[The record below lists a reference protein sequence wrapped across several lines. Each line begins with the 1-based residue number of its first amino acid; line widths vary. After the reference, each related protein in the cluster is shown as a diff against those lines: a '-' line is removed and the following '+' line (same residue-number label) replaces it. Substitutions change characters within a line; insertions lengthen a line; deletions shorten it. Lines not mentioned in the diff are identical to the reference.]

1 MPAAIAMTEPRGAG
15 RRRKSRRGILGPGL
29 LALSLTG
36 CGMLEKEIPPPCPR
50 VFPVTEARDLT
61 RFSGQGRDLTDV
73 LFEARLQ
80 DVALICEYDDGA
92 VEADLRVRIVAVD
105 GPANPDKV
113 ARLAYF
119 VAIATRDNR
128 ILVRE
133 EFGLE
138 VPFEGNRTRVLA
150 VEEVS
155 PRIPLQPGLTG
166 ADYIV
171 YVGLALTPAE
181 LQYNRDNR

>member
-1 MPAAIAMTEPRGAG
+1 MAMTDGCGAG
-15 RRRKSRRGILGPGL
+15 RRRKARRGILGPCL

-36 CGMLEKEIPPPCPR
+36 CGLMEQEVPPPCPQ
-50 VFPVTEARDLT
+50 VFPVAEARDLT
-61 RFSGQGRDLTDV
+61 RFTGQGRDLTDV

-80 DVALICEYDDGA
+80 DVALICDYDDGA
-92 VEADLRVRIVAVD
+92 VEADLRVRIIAVD
-105 GPANPDKV
+105 GPANPDRM

-119 VAIATRDNR
+119 VAIATRDRR

-133 EFGLE
+133 EFDLV

-155 PRIPLQPGLTG
+155 PRIPLQPGQTG
-166 ADYIV
+166 ADYII

-181 LQYNRDNR
+181 LQYHRENR

>member
-1 MPAAIAMTEPRGAG
+1 M
-15 RRRKSRRGILGPGL
+15 L
-29 LALSLTG
+29 LMMMQLVIEG
-36 CGMLEKEIPPPCPR
+36 DELEQDIPPPCPQ
-50 VFPVTEARDLT
+50 VFPVSEARNLI
-61 RFSGQGRDLTDV
+61 RFNGHGRDLTDV
-73 LFEARLQ
+73 LFEAQLQ
-80 DVALICEYDDGA
+80 DVALVCDTDDGA
-92 VEADLRVRIVAVD
+92 VEADLRVRIIAID
-105 GPANPDKV
+105 GPANPNRV

-133 EFGLE
+133 EFDLV

-155 PRIPLQPGLTG
+155 PRIPLQPGQTG

-181 LQYNRDNR
+181 LQYNRENR

>member
-1 MPAAIAMTEPRGAG
+1 MAITNDGGAG
-15 RRRKSRRGILGPGL
+15 RNGFLSRCGMLGAGL
-29 LALSLTG
+29 LALSLSG
-36 CGMLEKEIPPPCPR
+36 CGLMEQDIPPPCPQ
-50 VFPVTEARDLT
+50 VFPVSEARDLI
-61 RFSGQGRDLTDV
+61 RFNGQGRDLTDV
-73 LFEARLQ
+73 LFEAQLQ
-80 DVALICEYDDGA
+80 DVALVCDTDDGA
-92 VEADLRVRIVAVD
+92 VEADLRVRIIAID
-105 GPANPDKV
+105 GPANPNRA

-133 EFGLE
+133 EFDLV

-155 PRIPLQPGLTG
+155 PRIPLQPGQTG

-181 LQYNRDNR
+181 LQYNRENR